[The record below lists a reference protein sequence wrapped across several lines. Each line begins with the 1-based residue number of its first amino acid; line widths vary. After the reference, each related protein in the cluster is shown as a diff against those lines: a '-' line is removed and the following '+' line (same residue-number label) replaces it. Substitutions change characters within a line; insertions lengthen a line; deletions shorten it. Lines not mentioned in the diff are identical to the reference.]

1 MNIVYFIISF
11 IWFNFLKDRLFL
23 VHKDTSEQLTAYNNI
38 IVLILI
44 AMVSVSWIISFPLYI
59 FPLLVV
65 GERG

>member
-65 GERG
+65 GERR